1 MADSKLARALPPDK
15 CCFSDLK
22 VVNFSYEWTVT
33 NLIFRCNAVDELD
46 VMESPTLSCSDLEA
60 ESLRWRLKLSVPA
73 KQSEMV
79 NVSLDLDSY
88 HDVILINKFSLLGRN
103 REILHDTNWSKP
115 KRFNCPATQSTTTHS
130 TRRATVHYEL
140 SYTQRFVS
148 TVNVSLMA
156 KSSLFTADKGFLPDG
171 KLTIFCEISVHDIST
186 SPIRANCTPKRHV
199 ARCEESPPPEVLDC
213 DLSQQLGFL
222 LETATLSDVTLA
234 AGKEKFKAHKAILSA
249 RSPVFRAMFQPGSFK
264 EQKKSFVQIEGHDPI
279 VVKEMLTFIYTGE
292 APKLKEKAH
301 DLFFIADMYELERL
315 KQLCESELWRDINVK
330 NVVDTLLLAM
340 KHDLIQLKR
349 KCTQFITDHIA
360 EVMKTT
366 EWEKLKSVNV
376 ELAEMFLT
384 ITGHIPT
391 KKIENHDVRVARAQ
405 Y

>member
-1 MADSKLARALPPDK
+1 MADSKLVRAIPPDK

-22 VVNFSYEWTVT
+22 VVNFSYEWTIT

-46 VMESPTLSCSDLEA
+46 VMESPTFSCFSDLEA

-115 KRFNCPATQSTTTHS
+115 KRFNCPATGTTIS
-130 TRRATVHYEL
+130 TRRATVHHE

-156 KSSLFTADKGFLPDG
+156 KSSLFTGFLPDG

-186 SPIRANCTPKRHV
+186 SPIRANCTPKRRV
-199 ARCEESPPPEVLDC
+199 ACREESPPPEVLDC

-222 LETATLSDVTLA
+222 LEMATLSDVTLA

-264 EQKKSFVQIEGHDPI
+264 EQEKSFVQIEGHDPI

-301 DLFFIADMYELERL
+301 DLFFIADMYQLERL
-315 KQLCESELWRDINVK
+315 KQLCKRQLWRDIDVK

-340 KHDLIQLKR
+340 THDLIQLKR
-349 KCTQFITDHIA
+349 KCTHFITDHIA
-360 EVMKTT
+360 EVMKTK
-366 EWEKLKSVNV
+366 EWEKLKSTNV
-376 ELAEMFLT
+376 ELADMFLT
-384 ITGHIPT
+384 ITGSAPPT
-391 KKIENHDVRVARAQ
+391 KKLKL
-405 Y
+405 